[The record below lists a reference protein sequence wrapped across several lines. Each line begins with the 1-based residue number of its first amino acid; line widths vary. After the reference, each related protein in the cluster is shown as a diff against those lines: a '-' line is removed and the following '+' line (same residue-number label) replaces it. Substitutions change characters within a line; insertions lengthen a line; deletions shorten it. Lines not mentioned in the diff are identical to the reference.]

1 MTIKKISQ
9 TLKQLIKFV
18 KISSKI
24 KSYNIKFEKKLIHKN
39 LGLNKRYFKDKFILD
54 TGTGVGRNEKI
65 FSSLSARKNIA
76 VNNKLTIKNLNEPKI
91 KNVIYKEGNVLNL
104 KFKKTVFD
112 FVSLLLLV
120 YFFYLFNFIYFNSY
134 RINFS
139 IFFKNNTIIGWKI
152 FCSH

>member
-104 KFKKTVFD
+104 KFKKLVFD
-112 FVSLLLLV
+112 FVSLLLLI